1 MMLDH
6 LIEENGLMKEM
17 EKYGL
22 NDNDVTFIKEM
33 IVGSTQGEEKT
44 PKKVSCQ

>member
-6 LIEENGLMKEM
+6 LIEENGLMEEM
-17 EKYGL
+17 KKYEL
-22 NDNDVTFIKEM
+22 YDNEVTFIKEM
-33 IVGSTQGEEKT
+33 IVGPTQDKEKT